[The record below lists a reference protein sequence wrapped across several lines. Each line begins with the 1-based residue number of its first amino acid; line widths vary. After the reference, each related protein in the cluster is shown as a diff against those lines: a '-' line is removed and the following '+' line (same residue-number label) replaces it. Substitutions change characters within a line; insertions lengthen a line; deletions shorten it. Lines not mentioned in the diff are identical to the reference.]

1 MNPENEKPP
10 AGTGGNNKGHTAL
23 TNFLNIPYNK
33 AKDISIL
40 KKYAAGAYPA
50 TLRALAKAKL
60 KLVEL
65 QGKGGPHE

>member
-40 KKYAAGAYPA
+40 KKYVNGPYPA
-50 TLRALAKAKL
+50 MFCDLAKTKL
-60 KLVEL
+60 KQVEL
-65 QGKGGPHE
+65 QRKKGAA